1 MYALFIFILINNLIG
16 MVKRSLRIYI
26 IQTFSL
32 TNLKNNII
40 RLYSSNTS
48 NYPIYSL
55 NNTYYLNPH
64 YITGLVDAEGCFTTS
79 IYKDTKMKTG

>member
-1 MYALFIFILINNLIG
+1 MHYPCYTLYG
-16 MVKRSLRIYI
+16 KVKMSLLMYI

-32 TNLKNNII
+32 TNLKNKII

-48 NYPIYSL
+48 KYPMYNL
-55 NNTYYLNPH
+55 NNTYYLNPY

-79 IYKDTKMKTG
+79 IYKESPLSQK